1 MEPKAKLMSIGLILV
16 VVVLGVVT
24 FNFWKES
31 EELKTVNQKLKSET
45 DKIKSENSDLNKRLA
60 EFKKKSEQ
68 LTTDLDLAKKEKD
81 KALSDRDKLKDQVDA
96 AEKDRKQLKDAL
108 TKLQSEKAKEN
119 TPVIVTASEAA
130 KDAKVSSVTE
140 KGPSGAQDDVYW
152 EKVVKEKAILKA
164 KSENMESTL
173 KEKDSLVKDLEKER
187 REVKSKLDDLTAQR
201 EEMSRELEFNKRT
214 IDILSA
220 DLVKEKEDKRLALKE
235 VKRLR
240 SENSNLNRELHML
253 SKSKQNLEDKLQN
266 LEDMKTTLESKM
278 LEVQTT
284 LRERSLEIGD
294 MQDKLVT
301 ALDKAKKGVSLDG
314 STVELPAIVVKKPDY
329 SASMEQ
335 SPVPSM
341 SNQRSAAPKGM
352 VKGSVIA
359 VNKKENFVVVD
370 VGESSG
376 LAAGEV
382 LNVVRGEKKVAL
394 VKIIELR
401 KEIAACDITT
411 MQPGEFIREGDT
423 VIVE

>member
-1 MEPKAKLMSIGLILV
+1 MEPKAKLMSLGLIFV
-16 VVVLGVVT
+16 IAILGFFT

-31 EELKTVNQKLKSET
+31 EELKTTSQKLKMDA
-45 DKIKSENSDLNKRLA
+45 DKVKVENADLNKRLA

-68 LTTDLDLAKKEKD
+68 LTTEIDLAKKEKD
-81 KALSDRDKLKDQVDA
+81 KAVSDRDKFKDQVEV

-108 TKLQSEKAKEN
+108 TKLQAEKAREN
-119 TPVIVTASEAA
+119 TPVIVTASESS

-140 KGPSGAQDDVYW
+140 KGSSGVGDDVYW

-164 KSENMESTL
+164 RSENMESTL

-201 EEMSRELEFNKRT
+201 EEMHRELEFNKRT

-253 SKSKQNLEDKLQN
+253 SKGKQNLEDKLQN
-266 LEDMKTTLESKM
+266 LEDMKSTLESKM
-278 LEVQTT
+278 LDVQTT

-294 MQDKLVT
+294 MQNTLVT
-301 ALDKAKKGVSLDG
+301 ALDKVKKGVSLDG
-314 STVELPAIVVKKPDY
+314 STVELAPIVVKKPDY
-329 SASMEQ
+329 SSAMETRTPAIAS
-335 SPVPSM
+335 
-341 SNQRSAAPKGM
+341 QRPAAPKGM

-382 LNVVRGEKKVAL
+382 LTVIRGEKKVAL

-411 MQPGEFIREGDT
+411 MQPGEFMREGDS